1 MVTIGF
7 SFDHLDLVVHTF
19 QLSSVNGIITVIEDA
34 VTVSFKGVGELL
46 DRRMFGATGQSAP
59 LFNGFCCPGSGLV

>member
-34 VTVSFKGVGELL
+34 VTVSIEHLGKCPDLRMIYRSGQCTPIINSFVG
-46 DRRMFGATGQSAP
+46 SA
-59 LFNGFCCPGSGLV
+59 S